1 MPQVPTELII
11 VSEWITKL
19 TPIWGVLLIIFWRPL
34 KIAWDSIYNKFV
46 KSTDDIHEKRICA
59 IEETLQELKTLTEV
73 NQLALKELLKHRL
86 LIICKTFLKQ
96 GYLKQEELDNLQD
109 YYDAYKLCGGN
120 GVIDKL
126 YSDCIKLPLEKDV

>member
-1 MPQVPTELII
+1 MPQVPTEILVIN
-11 VSEWITKL
+11 EWITKL
-19 TPIWGVLLIIFWRPL
+19 APLWGVLLVILWKPL
-34 KIAWDSIYNKFV
+34 KMFWDYLYDKLIKTTDNV
-46 KSTDDIHEKRICA
+46 HEERICTIENTLLELKSTC
-59 IEETLQELKTLTEV
+59 EV

-126 YSDCIKLPLEKDV
+126 YNDCIKLPLEKDT